1 MNIQFLNLTSQT
13 EAIQDINYEQSNIG
27 DNPTINLATGRLQY
41 AFADCSVGN
50 GNFSIDVAHIY
61 NSKINSAFAEKFTCF
76 GNKWKLNLSQYMLVD
91 SSQYPYMDE
100 TGEIHKFVYLD
111 SNRMYEEN
119 NAKIILTK
127 TSSDFII
134 SDGMGNKKYF
144 DADGY
149 LYKSVSGQNSTM
161 VKRYNYDAQH
171 RLVSVYDERTVKNG
185 LIKNKIELVYD
196 NDGYLASM
204 TAYANATK
212 KISRYKYSYDSSGNL
227 IGVYLVAYNDDSQEL
242 MSKQIAEFYYE
253 NNLLT
258 MVINTEKDSAQLFT
272 YEDGKISRI
281 SNGFIKEDNVAT
293 GMTDSEGAYI
303 ASGSYNN
310 VGLQFGQT
318 YVEKSYNTYTYIYRD
333 NSDSIAVETDVS
345 NECGITIAYFIDRL
359 ARITSSFEKAG
370 TSLKT
375 LNLQKERVGYS
386 ISTSSLGAINGN
398 GIFNASTFSAILD
411 PIRIIQPNYIPVQK
425 SVSFSYSFWLKLNK
439 TYELLEAQLSYNKTT
454 DTSNVNVTK
463 VYVNPQAVGAWQR
476 VTLSIILDQVTVSAQ
491 LYSIKI
497 NFLSNGVLCNDSFQ
511 MCDIG
516 YIAAP
521 TTELCI
527 RKEGNIYL
535 PLRAVEMV
543 RINGID
549 YNIGSNFFLSESDII
564 STYTAKRNNSTFD
577 LIHNDGTKRIS
588 GVSSIKYYL
597 VTDWSSY
604 TGNSPFKI
612 VMTLPA
618 LDSHCYSTYQ
628 FNNSDFSIENQFVKR
643 IEDEEYTSMTI
654 SRMDYLGKTLSET
667 DEYGVVTTNTYNQYG
682 DLTRQFVQK
691 GTTTLSAQHYS
702 YDSEGRLLSV
712 SDGVSGYG
720 LAYDKKDNVKKITEK
735 QLVDGTMSDTS
746 RFCQNIQGV
755 FNDKTVAMAEYC
767 DNREYGRRKI
777 EYEKGSIRTI
787 SDGVAKYGI
796 QHDLL
801 NNTVRY
807 SQFDGNSE
815 KNVQEDVVS
824 EYVQLGDTYYQTHQ
838 SKFYNEAGILKDSSI
853 AQVDCYGNITQKTQ
867 GNSSYSYTYMPGDES
882 NFAKQVSQKS
892 NPDGSSVEYVYSD
905 EKDLVGWKEK
915 TNNQTVFDV
924 NQVSDSKTKYTYG
937 NFDEEYFVE
946 LLHDKSKTAAPQLQ
960 SVIFQQD
967 TNASHDQNAS
977 EIFRSEYTWNAKEL
991 TCVQDKKKS
1000 STNGQFT
1007 NIAQTDY
1014 TYASLGE
1021 SRRLVSAAYD
1031 NYKSNSSV
1039 RTTSLDTLLYYD
1051 NGLLKQES
1059 FSHNSEWERF
1069 SVIMKSSNISA
1080 TRTYQYDNLHRLT
1093 KEINTALKIDRTYT
1107 YRTDGRLGSIGSAS
1121 LTYDS
1126 RGRMTN
1132 YNGRSYT
1139 YDNYGNR
1146 TSKTLNGTTTNYTYK
1161 CGGILTNVGST
1172 EYVYNA
1178 DGIRYK
1184 KVTNG
1189 QSTRFYLDGNKIL
1202 GEDRPNCKL
1211 RYFYDV
1217 TGLKMIRRIYYGTT
1231 SDYYCVKDSQGS
1243 IVMLVGKDRYIAC
1256 RYEYDALGNCTILYD
1271 TDDIGSLNPF
1281 RWKGFYLDS
1290 ESGLY
1295 YANGSY
1301 YDPETMSYFD
1311 AQDISSIAE
1320 NAFETRGLDR
1330 NGIPCDNTF
1339 ALEGN
1344 ASSVFTSVELAPNPA
1359 YDPGQ
1364 TWWEKITFRLS
1375 LWWNSISPQVKV
1387 GVGIVLIAISIVIA
1401 GFTGG
1406 ASVGFGVA
1414 AAAAAKTALIDLAIG
1429 IGFATVGWVIS
1440 SAISGNWDINGLGNA
1455 VADAIFFTGVFF
1467 FISTSVS
1474 AIKHAYRSKTF
1485 EIDGVEVQ
1493 HAKKVDFTKE
1503 SWNRKINLP
1512 KDADGNTIST
1522 MADGQ
1527 FIHRGYKAGFVGKG
1541 KEYISKGVGR
1551 FDFYDKANKIIYELK
1566 PNNPA
1571 SIAKGIKQLKGYN
1584 KGLGGGYKLVL
1595 VLY

>member
-293 GMTDSEGAYI
+293 GMTDSEGEYI

-318 YVEKSYNTYTYIYRD
+318 YVEKSYNTYTYIYQT

-735 QLVDGTMSDTS
+735 QLVDGAMSDTS

-767 DNREYGRRKI
+767 DNHEYGRRKI

-807 SQFDGNSE
+807 SQFDGATE
-815 KNVQEDVVS
+815 KIVQEDIVS
-824 EYVQLGDTYYQTHQ
+824 DFVQLGDTYYQTHQ
-838 SKFYNEAGILKDSSI
+838 SKFYDDAGILKDSST
-853 AQVDCYGNITQKTQ
+853 AKVDCYGNVTQKTQ
-867 GNSSYSYTYMPGDES
+867 GYSTYTYTYKQGNES
-882 NFAKQVSQKS
+882 NFAKQLAQKT
-892 NPDGSSVEYVYSD
+892 NPDGSTFEYMYSD

-915 TNNQTVFDV
+915 QSNTTTLEVRKIAEN
-924 NQVSDSKTKYTYG
+924 KTKYILGNNSEEYHIEVKHDIEKTIAPRITSIEIRTDSNSQNDANTEAFYNLDYERDEIG
-937 NFDEEYFVE
+937 RITKVVSTRKHPDQNLYISLSETNYSYAQAPYHDLIKQMEYNTKTNFDFCDHGV
-946 LLHDKSKTAAPQLQ
+946 SA
-960 SVIFQQD
+960 
-967 TNASHDQNAS
+967 TNSMQYD
-977 EIFRSEYTWNAKEL
+977 EK
-991 TCVQDKKKS
+991 
-1000 STNGQFT
+1000 G
-1007 NIAQTDY
+1007 
-1014 TYASLGE
+1014 
-1021 SRRLVSAAYD
+1021 RLVGEEFSSQKIEYILD
-1031 NYKSNSSV
+1031 VFPKKYTPEVTNS
-1039 RTTSLDTLLYYD
+1039 
-1051 NGLLKQES
+1051 
-1059 FSHNSEWERF
+1059 
-1069 SVIMKSSNISA
+1069 
-1080 TRTYQYDNLHRLT
+1080 TYTYDNLNRLKRET
-1093 KEINTALKIDRTYT
+1093 NSAFNLDRLFS
-1107 YRTDGRLGSIGSAS
+1107 YRTDGRLSKIGNSS
-1121 LTYDS
+1121 LTYDEK
-1126 RGRMTN
+1126 GRLIS
-1132 YNGRSYT
+1132 YNGRQYT
-1139 YDNYGNR
+1139 YDHYGNR
-1146 TSKTLNGTTTNYTYK
+1146 KSKTLNGITTNYTYK
-1161 CGGILTNVGST
+1161 CGGILTNVNNA

-1184 KVTNG
+1184 KVVGG
-1189 QSTRFYLDGNKIL
+1189 QTIKYYLDGSKII
-1202 GEDRPNCKL
+1202 GEDRSDCQL

-1217 TGLKMIRRIYYGTT
+1217 SGLKRIRKIKNNV
-1231 SDYYCVKDSQGS
+1231 SKDYECVKDSQGS
-1243 IVMLVGKDRYIAC
+1243 IILLVNIHSGKFC
-1256 RYEYDALGNCTILYD
+1256 RYAYDALGNCKIVED
-1271 TDDIGSLNPF
+1271 PEGIGTENPF

-1330 NGIPCDNTF
+1330 NGIPCDNTL
-1339 ALEGN
+1339 ALAGN

-1406 ASVGFGVA
+1406 ASVGFGAA

-1467 FISTSVS
+1467 FVSTSIT
-1474 AIKHAYRSKTF
+1474 AIKHLGRKNSLGKSANTPSNYVSP
-1485 EIDGVEVQ
+1485 DGYTLANRGHSIGKDSHLAQNLNEQ
-1493 HAKKVDFTKE
+1493 LAIESAMSNPTAGKVILRNLGDPRWHSAEGWVKMAINVNASRGDIHIHYVLNESMKLMDDF
-1503 SWNRKINLP
+1503 
-1512 KDADGNTIST
+1512 
-1522 MADGQ
+1522 
-1527 FIHRGYKAGFVGKG
+1527 
-1541 KEYISKGVGR
+1541 
-1551 FDFYDKANKIIYELK
+1551 KII
-1566 PNNPA
+1566 
-1571 SIAKGIKQLKGYN
+1571 IKR
-1584 KGLGGGYKLVL
+1584 
-1595 VLY
+1595 